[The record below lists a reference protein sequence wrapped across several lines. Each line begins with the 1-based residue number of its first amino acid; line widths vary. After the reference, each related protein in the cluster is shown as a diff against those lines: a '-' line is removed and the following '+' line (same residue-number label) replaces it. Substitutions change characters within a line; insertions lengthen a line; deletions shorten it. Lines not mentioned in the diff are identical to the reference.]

1 MRRTELSQAEA
12 RRTALAAQGFAA
24 PRPARAV
31 TARDI
36 GRLFGRIGAVQ
47 IDSVNV
53 LARSHYLPAFSRLG
67 PYRAGLLDD
76 AAYGRRRTLFE
87 YWAHA
92 ASFLPLDVFP
102 LMRWRMNEATRYTNI
117 YRGIAAFARRKR
129 RFLDSVLREVE
140 RRGPVTAGEL
150 EPGGGKGSWWGWS
163 DTKRALEFLF
173 WAGAVTTATRR
184 GFERVYDLT
193 ERVIPV
199 EILARPVPEADAA
212 QRALLLIAMRAL
224 GVATE
229 RDLRDYFRLA
239 VADARRRIVEL
250 VEAGDLLTVRVE
262 GWKQPAYVPAALTIP
277 RRVAARA
284 LLSPFDSLIWERD
297 RTARL
302 FGFDYRL
309 EIYTPA
315 HKRVHGYYVLPFLA
329 GDRLVARAD
338 LKADRAAGVL
348 RVHAVHFEDGADRG
362 AVMAALGPE
371 LAAMAGWLG
380 LGDVALPAPRRN
392 VRAKAG

>member
-1 MRRTELSQAEA
+1 M
-12 RRTALAAQGFAA
+12 
-24 PRPARAV
+24 
-31 TARDI
+31 
-36 GRLFGRIGAVQ
+36 
-47 IDSVNV
+47 
-53 LARSHYLPAFSRLG
+53 
-67 PYRAGLLDD
+67 
-76 AAYGRRRTLFE
+76 
-87 YWAHA
+87 
-92 ASFLPLDVFP
+92 
-102 LMRWRMNEATRYTNI
+102 
-117 YRGIAAFARRKR
+117 
-129 RFLDSVLREVE
+129 
-140 RRGPVTAGEL
+140 
-150 EPGGGKGSWWGWS
+150 
-163 DTKRALEFLF
+163 
-173 WAGAVTTATRR
+173 TTATRR
-184 GFERVYDLT
+184 SFERVYDLT
-193 ERVIPV
+193 ERVIPA

-239 VADARRRIVEL
+239 VADARRRIGEL
-250 VEAGDLLTVRVE
+250 VEAGELLPLGVE
-262 GWKQPAYVPAALTIP
+262 GWKQPAYVPAGFTIP
-277 RRVAARA
+277 RQVAARA

-338 LKADRAAGVL
+338 LKADRAARVL
-348 RVHAVHFEDGADRG
+348 RVHAVHFEDGTDRA
-362 AVMAALGPE
+362 AVTAALEPE